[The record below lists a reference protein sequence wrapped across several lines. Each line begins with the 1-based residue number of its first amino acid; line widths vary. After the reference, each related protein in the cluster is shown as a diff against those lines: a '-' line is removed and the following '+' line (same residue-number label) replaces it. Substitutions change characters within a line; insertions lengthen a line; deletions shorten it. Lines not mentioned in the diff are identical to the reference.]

1 EPDSDKAETV
11 VLSTEAG
18 DIVVTPVYHGTAIV
32 SFGEVVIWVDP
43 WSKGSL
49 EGRPRADVVLITD
62 IHSDH
67 LDPAA
72 LALVSKDGTKVV
84 TPKVVADALERKVEH
99 VLANGEQVVLGE
111 VTIQAI
117 PMYNKVRG
125 PEEGV
130 VYHEKGRGNGYLL
143 TMGGKRVYFA
153 GDAFVPMNLP
163 YTMPP
168 SEAAECV
175 KAFRPAVVVPYHY
188 AGSDLAE
195 FSAALEGVEGV
206 TVRIVEFYEGGLP
219 F

>member
-1 EPDSDKAETV
+1 MIRALLALSLLCACPGPAEEAPASDVVESAPTPALAPEPDYDEADVV

-32 SFGEVVIWVDP
+32 SFGEVVIWLDP
-43 WSKGSL
+43 WSKGTL

-125 PEEGV
+125 PEADVQQGPRPRGGRRV
-130 VYHEKGRGNGYLL
+130 PRKGAGQRLFAHDGRQARLL
-143 TMGGKRVYFA
+143 R
-153 GDAFVPMNLP
+153 
-163 YTMPP
+163 
-168 SEAAECV
+168 
-175 KAFRPAVVVPYHY
+175 R
-188 AGSDLAE
+188 
-195 FSAALEGVEGV
+195 
-206 TVRIVEFYEGGLP
+206 
-219 F
+219 